1 MTVPE
6 VNDLAWQHFSE
17 VTIYQIPKKKC
28 FKEKLLN
35 FFLSTKTIGSNSK
48 ETLEVTTNYM

>member
-17 VTIYQIPKKKC
+17 VTIYQIPKKKV
-28 FKEKLLN
+28 FQRKIIK
-35 FFLSTKTIGSNSK
+35 FFFVNKNDWF
-48 ETLEVTTNYM
+48 